1 MTEYTVYALHGQV
14 RVDEAELVASV
25 LPEDARVILVTTDQ
39 DEAQAAIGQAVLE
52 GYAWAGCD
60 WLGPA
65 EFHCDRCRRPAEP
78 DGQGGYRHVEPVDAA
93 VCEFLSGGGSLS
105 KLVTD

>member
-1 MTEYTVYALHGQV
+1 MYVIHGEV
-14 RVDEAELVASV
+14 CVAEAAGMIAPV
-25 LPEDARVILVTTDQ
+25 LPDGAEVLLVTTDQ
-39 DEAQAAIGQAVLE
+39 GEAEAAIGQAVLGGCE
-52 GYAWAGCD
+52 WAGCD

-65 EFHCDRCRRPAEP
+65 QFHCDRCQRPAER

-93 VCEFLSGGGSLS
+93 VCEYLSGGGMLS

>member
-1 MTEYTVYALHGQV
+1 MYVIHGEV
-14 RVDEAELVASV
+14 CVAESAGVIPAV
-25 LPEDARVILVTTDQ
+25 LPEGARPVIVTESQDQ
-39 DEAQAAIGQAVLE
+39 AEDAIGQAVL
-52 GYAWAGCD
+52 AGCAWNGCH

-65 EFHCDRCRRPAEP
+65 EFHCDKCQRPAEP

-93 VCEFLSGGGSLS
+93 ACEYISGGGLLS